1 MVDVPEYSI
10 VYSWTGTVPG
20 GVSLPEDDHS
30 YKNNETYAVDTTY
43 GKGYTVNRMIS
54 ITM

>member
-1 MVDVPEYSI
+1 MGESDVLVTGIWTSEVVDVPEYSI

-30 YKNNETYAVDTTY
+30 YKNNETYEV
-43 GKGYTVNRMIS
+43 IP
-54 ITM
+54 